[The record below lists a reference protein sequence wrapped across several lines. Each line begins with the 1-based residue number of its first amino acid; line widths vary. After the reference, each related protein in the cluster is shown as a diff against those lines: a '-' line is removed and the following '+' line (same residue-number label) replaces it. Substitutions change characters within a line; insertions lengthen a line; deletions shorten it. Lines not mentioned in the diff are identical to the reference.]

1 MGSDVASQIQ
11 SPPSRTPDPMLP
23 EATPFTDLLRSCS
36 ATWFPLTSVPQDYK
50 STGFRPHV
58 HSRHATRPSSQIL
71 HYRSHER
78 LPNLPSS
85 PPRVASS
92 FRLQLW
98 RAAPPV
104 IVSPAARRTAGR
116 RGPVSPFLLRHPPSR
131 PTPLIER
138 TPSPLIAPSVRPPR
152 VSAFPCLPAPPWRRS
167 QIPRSRSAVGSARFN
182 TGELE
187 RWFPRGS
194 CFAGKWDHGLEPGYH
209 GQEVRDLHP
218 TLPNDTIIFLSFH
231 SQFWSD
237 RVVHV
242 HWYVWL
248 FS

>member
-1 MGSDVASQIQ
+1 MGFDVASQIH

-85 PPRVASS
+85 ALPLPASPRHSASNSDERPHLSLSPPPLAG
-92 FRLQLW
+92 
-98 RAAPPV
+98 P
-104 IVSPAARRTAGR
+104 AGR

-152 VSAFPCLPAPPWRRS
+152 VSAFPCLSAPPWRRS

-242 HWYVWL
+242 H
-248 FS
+248 

>member
-1 MGSDVASQIQ
+1 MVSFDICATRLQEHGLPSPRPLPPRHASVL
-11 SPPSRTPDPMLP
+11 PDPSLSLSRAPPQPSLFPSPRRLVIPPPTLTSGPTCHCLP
-23 EATPFTDLLRSCS
+23 RRSPDGRATRTR
-36 ATWFPLTSVPQDYK
+36 FPLP
-50 STGFRPHV
+50 
-58 HSRHATRPSSQIL
+58 
-71 HYRSHER
+71 
-78 LPNLPSS
+78 
-85 PPRVASS
+85 
-92 FRLQLW
+92 
-98 RAAPPV
+98 AP
-104 IVSPAARRTAGR
+104 A
-116 RGPVSPFLLRHPPSR
+116 PPSR
-131 PTPLIER
+131 PTLLIER

-242 HWYVWL
+242 H
-248 FS
+248 